1 MRFRRTK
8 AVVVGVSLALAMAAC
23 GGDDKDSGPE
33 VKSDIDFESGTTMA
47 EIADRGTVTIGTKFD
62 QPGFGLRNLK
72 GEPEGFDVEVGKII
86 AGALGIPAED
96 ITWKETP
103 SDVREQVIEN
113 GDVDFVIATYTI
125 NDERKKR
132 ITFAGPYYVAGQQLM
147 VRSDDDKIKDLEDL
161 KDPKV
166 RVCSVTGSTPSETIR
181 DFLANERQLTL
192 FDVYDKCASALKNGQ
207 TDVVT
212 TDNVILAGFV
222 SESDGDFKLVG
233 DQFTEEPYGIG
244 IKKGDVDF
252 CEFINETLEANEDSY
267 NEAWSSTAGKIEG
280 TSPAQLPDADS
291 CS

>member
-1 MRFRRTK
+1 MRLKRTK

-23 GGDDKDSGPE
+23 GGDDNDNEPE
-33 VKSDIDFESGTTMA
+33 VASDTDFESGTTMA
-47 EIADRGTVTIGTKFD
+47 KIAERGTITIGTKFD

-72 GEPEGFDVEVGKII
+72 GTPEGFDVEVAKIV
-86 AGALGIPAED
+86 AGAMGIAPED

-113 GDVDFVIATYTI
+113 DEVDFVVATYTI
-125 NDERKKR
+125 NDERKQR

-147 VRSDDDKIKDLEDL
+147 VRADEDRVEGPDDL
-161 KDPKV
+161 KDSKL
-166 RVCSVTGSTPSETIR
+166 RVCSVTGSTPSENIR
-181 DFLANERQLTL
+181 EYLANDRQLTL
-192 FDVYDKCASALKNGQ
+192 FDVYDKCARALKNDQ
-207 TDVVT
+207 VDVVT

-252 CEFINETLEANEDSY
+252 CEFINETLDDNEDAY
-267 NEAWSSTAGKIEG
+267 DDAWASTAGKIEG
-280 TSPAQLPDADS
+280 STAPELPDAAS